1 MKMYRDLIRDDIQ
14 LNKFGK
20 QDIIDQTNQA
30 KHLLIS
36 RGAKKGDIVNIS
48 IPLNGIKQLSF
59 VLACLELGLPLYTN
73 HDDVFHPQKQKIIR
87 HNVEEYIRKFNK
99 PFLNFVV
106 DGANQSA
113 QKFHEQH
120 YEQYQ
125 WLNEARNNGMMG
137 IKLTPDMAEEAST
150 EEIQPWEVND
160 DDPALFIAEEL
171 LTGEI
176 DDLYKNKVLHGQ
188 LLWRIQSTF
197 DHFQEDDTYGYGM
210 SYHHGQSLEHLFG
223 ALHKCKT
230 VLSVQIASRELYGR
244 NMDAMVARESRK
256 FKGDN
261 PITVMYELHDVMMED
276 LYRHLDSNQD
286 GNLKII
292 SY

>member
-1 MKMYRDLIRDDIQ
+1 MKMYRDLIRDDIR

-36 RGAKKGDIVNIS
+36 RGAKKGDIVNVS

-106 DGANQSA
+106 DGADQNS

-120 YEQYQ
+120 YEQYK

-160 DDPALFIAEEL
+160 DDPAL
-171 LTGEI
+171 
-176 DDLYKNKVLHGQ
+176 
-188 LLWRIQSTF
+188 
-197 DHFQEDDTYGYGM
+197 
-210 SYHHGQSLEHLFG
+210 
-223 ALHKCKT
+223 
-230 VLSVQIASRELYGR
+230 
-244 NMDAMVARESRK
+244 
-256 FKGDN
+256 
-261 PITVMYELHDVMMED
+261 
-276 LYRHLDSNQD
+276 LYRRRVT
-286 GNLKII
+286 
-292 SY
+292 YR

>member
-1 MKMYRDLIRDDIQ
+1 MKMYRDLIRDDIR

-30 KHLLIS
+30 KQLLIS
-36 RGAKKGDIVNIS
+36 RGAKKGDIVNVS

-106 DGANQSA
+106 DGADQNSQR
-113 QKFHEQH
+113 FHEQH
-120 YEQYQ
+120 YEQYK

-137 IKLTPDMAEEAST
+137 IKLTPDMAEDAST

-256 FKGDN
+256 FKGNN

-276 LYRHLDSNQD
+276 LYRHLDSNED

>member
-1 MKMYRDLIRDDIQ
+1 MYRDLIRDDIR

-30 KHLLIS
+30 KQLLIS
-36 RGAKKGDIVNIS
+36 RGAKKGDIVNVS

-106 DGANQSA
+106 DGADQNSQR
-113 QKFHEQH
+113 FHEQH
-120 YEQYQ
+120 YEQYK

-137 IKLTPDMAEEAST
+137 IKLTPDMAEDAST

-256 FKGDN
+256 FKGNN

-276 LYRHLDSNQD
+276 LYRHLDSNED

>member
-276 LYRHLDSNQD
+276 LYRHLDSNED

>member
-1 MKMYRDLIRDDIQ
+1 MKMYRDLIRDDIR

-20 QDIIDQTNQA
+20 QDIIKQTNQA

-36 RGAKKGDIVNIS
+36 RGAKKGDIVNVS

-87 HNVEEYIRKFNK
+87 HNVEEYIRKYNK

-106 DGANQSA
+106 DGADQNA

-120 YEQYQ
+120 YEQYK

-137 IKLTPDMAEEAST
+137 IKLTPELAGGAST
-150 EEIQPWEVND
+150 AEIQPWEVND
-160 DDPALFIAEEL
+160 DDPALYIAEEL

-230 VLSVQIASRELYGR
+230 VLSIQIASRELYGR

-256 FKGDN
+256 FKGSN

-276 LYRHLDSNQD
+276 LYRHLDSNED